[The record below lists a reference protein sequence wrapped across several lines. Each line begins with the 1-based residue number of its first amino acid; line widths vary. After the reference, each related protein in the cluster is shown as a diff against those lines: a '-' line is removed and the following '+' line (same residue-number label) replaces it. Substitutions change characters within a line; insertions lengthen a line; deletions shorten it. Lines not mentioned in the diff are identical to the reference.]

1 VGFIDDMVTALDA
14 VEKLRVWPA
23 TPRPASVLCR
33 HMAGAILMILR
44 QVMGLKVSG
53 IRCGSEACTFASSK
67 SLKREKAPKRNK
79 LKLT

>member
-1 VGFIDDMVTALDA
+1 
-14 VEKLRVWPA
+14 
-23 TPRPASVLCR
+23 
-33 HMAGAILMILR
+33 MAGAILMILR